1 MKIVKTKQGFN
12 LNDCGLKILFTSYEF
27 TTAHVYLYHKN
38 VLTAIYENKE
48 KFEKALAVAK
58 GNDYQS

>member
-1 MKIVKTKQGFN
+1 MKIVKTKRGFN
-12 LNDCGLKILFTSYEF
+12 LNDCGLKIRFTSYEF
-27 TTAHVYLYHKN
+27 RTAHVYLYRYN
-38 VLTAIYENKE
+38 VLAAIYENKE

>member
-1 MKIVKTKQGFN
+1 MKITQTKRGFN
-12 LNDCGLKILFTSYEF
+12 LNDCGLKIRFTSYEF
-27 TTAHVYLYHKN
+27 TTAHVYLYCNN
-38 VLTAIYENKE
+38 VLRAIYENRE